1 MGHVVFAVIF
11 YAVAVL
17 VLVSA
22 VAAAFL
28 RNIIMAAFALFFTLL
43 GMAGFYV
50 LLGADFLAITQV
62 VVYVGGILILLLFG
76 VLLTHRSIETLKL
89 ETRGTYV
96 FGIIGGVLLYGVLYY
111 FLFSAS
117 WPSSHVSKIE
127 PTTAG
132 IGQLLLNKYL
142 LPFEVS
148 SVTLL
153 IALIGAAYL
162 VRRKDR

>member
-1 MGHVVFAVIF
+1 MGDVVFAVIF
-11 YAVAVL
+11 YAFAVM

-22 VAAAFL
+22 IAAAFL
-28 RNIIMAAFALFFTLL
+28 RNIVMAAFALFFTLL

-76 VLLTHRSIETLKL
+76 VLLTHRTIETLEL

-96 FGIIGGVLLYGVLYY
+96 LGILGGLLLYGVLHY

-117 WPSSHVSKIE
+117 WPLPLVKPLE

-148 SVTLL
+148 SLTLL

-162 VRRKDR
+162 VRRRDT